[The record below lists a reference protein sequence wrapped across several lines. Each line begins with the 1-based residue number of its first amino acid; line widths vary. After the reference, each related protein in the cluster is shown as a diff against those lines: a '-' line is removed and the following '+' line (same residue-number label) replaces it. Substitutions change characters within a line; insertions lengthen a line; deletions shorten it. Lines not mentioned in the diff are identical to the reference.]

1 MTEDQ
6 IRTLTECDQRSKSNQ
21 HRLDK
26 MEQNYEA
33 LNRLTISVETMGV
46 KLGDLDKTM
55 QKLDTRMEEQESKP
69 GKRWDGLVTT
79 LIGVIVGAV
88 MAVVFTHIGLT

>member
-1 MTEDQ
+1 MNEEQ
-6 IRTLTECDQRSKSNQ
+6 IKTLTEVDQRSRSNT

-26 MEQNYEA
+26 LEQNYEA
-33 LNRLTISVETMGV
+33 LNRLTVSVETMGV
-46 KLGDLDKTM
+46 KLSNMDETM
-55 QKLDTRMEEQESKP
+55 KKMDTRLEEQESKP

>member
-6 IRTLTECDQRSKSNQ
+6 IRTLTECEQRSKSNQ

-46 KLGDLDKTM
+46 KLGNMDETM
-55 QKLDTRMEEQESKP
+55 KKLDTRMEEQEAKP